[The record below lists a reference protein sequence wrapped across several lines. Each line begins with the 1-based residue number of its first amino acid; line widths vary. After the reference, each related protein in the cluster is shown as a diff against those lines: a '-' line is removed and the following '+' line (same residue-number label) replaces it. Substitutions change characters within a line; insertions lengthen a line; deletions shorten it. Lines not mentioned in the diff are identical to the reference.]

1 MAKGVYVGVGTVTSG
16 TESRQTLQYGIGTRP
31 GYVGIHIPTW
41 DEISQKYV
49 FSESDNPIRM
59 GPNNTWY
66 NIWTEDHEYKCA
78 IIDGNPNIFYGL
90 TTNGFEDESGFY
102 EERVPKARKVNK
114 IYIGV
119 SETVYELDAGESK
132 TMPTGMVLNTYLG
145 TSYTIESSGAI
156 TVNQNVLVAT
166 GNDLVGK
173 YFAHPGGT
181 EKTSAG
187 IVTAKSLYQIDSVNE
202 AAGIIIC
209 TCRQTQQTL
218 KQTARKITKGYIGAP
233 GDVVNAT
240 LTADEMAAKVILD
253 DGSVNPGTVS
263 ETRPEY
269 SKPGD
274 FTWFYAIA
282 GNTVSNQDAWGS
294 WIEGGIGDDFVFAK
308 LDDEMH
314 YYYER
319 VSVSGEYQ
327 FKQYTRG
334 SVARQFWPAITL
346 DPTFANNSWA
356 NIIYACQNKIV
367 PDTWAVGNQKPI
379 TVGNYE
385 YKIDIIGKNY
395 DNYSDGS
402 GKAPLT
408 FQMHNCFFNTLQM
421 NDGLTNHGGW
431 AQSLMRTNF
440 ANQFFNSLPL
450 EFKNAIR
457 EVNKTTS
464 AGNTSSSIV
473 TTADKMFLLSEIEIF
488 GITPNSYAGEGVQYS
503 YYATGGNKA
512 KTIGNSTGYIGWW
525 TRSPYA
531 WGSTDFDTVT
541 SSGGTSFTGSSSS
554 IGVPWAF
561 CF

>member
-1 MAKGVYVGVGTVTSG
+1 MAKGVYVGVNTVKSG
-16 TESRQTLQYGIGTRP
+16 TESRQTLRYGIGTRP

-90 TTNGFEDESGFY
+90 TTNGFEDEHGFY

-119 SETVYELDAGESK
+119 QGL
-132 TMPTGMVLNTYLG
+132 
-145 TSYTIESSGAI
+145 
-156 TVNQNVLVAT
+156 
-166 GNDLVGK
+166 
-173 YFAHPGGT
+173 
-181 EKTSAG
+181 
-187 IVTAKSLYQIDSVNE
+187 
-202 AAGIIIC
+202 
-209 TCRQTQQTL
+209 
-218 KQTARKITKGYIGAP
+218 ARKITKGYIGGP

-253 DGSVNPGTVS
+253 DGSVNSGTVS
-263 ETRPEY
+263 ETRPQY

-319 VSVSGEYQ
+319 VSVNGEYQ
-327 FKQYTRG
+327 FKEYTRG

-346 DPTFANNSWA
+346 DPTFANNSWE

-367 PDTWAVGNQKPI
+367 PDTWAVGNQKTMTI
-379 TVGNYE
+379 NGANYA
-385 YKIDIIGKNY
+385 IDIIGKNH
-395 DNYSDGS
+395 DTYSDGS
-402 GKAPLT
+402 GTAPLT
-408 FQMHNCFFNTLQM
+408 FQFHKCWSTVAYAM
-421 NDGLTNHGGW
+421 NNSATNYQGW
-431 AQSLMRTNF
+431 DACVMRT
-440 ANQFFNSLPL
+440 AIMPTVINQMPS
-450 EFKNAIR
+450 
-457 EVNKTTS
+457 EVQAGLKAVDKITGIGSGVS
-464 AGNTSSSIV
+464 AVKTSS
-473 TTADKMFLLSEIEIF
+473 DKLFLLSEIEIF
-488 GITPNSYAGEGVQYS
+488 GSRSYSTQGEGEVYQYYGLDS
-503 YYATGGNKA
+503 NRIKQQGTDNV
-512 KTIGNSTGYIGWW
+512 SWW
-525 TRSPYA
+525 SRSPNVSDGYSFVYA
-531 WGSTDFDTVT
+531 KANGA
-541 SSGGTSFTGSSSS
+541 SGTISAV
-554 IGVPWAF
+554 IQYGVAPAF

>member
-1 MAKGVYVGVGTVTSG
+1 MAKGVYVGVNTVKSG
-16 TESRQTLQYGIGTRP
+16 TESRQTLRYGIGTRP

-90 TTNGFEDESGFY
+90 TTNGFEDEHGFY

-119 SETVYELDAGESK
+119 QGL
-132 TMPTGMVLNTYLG
+132 
-145 TSYTIESSGAI
+145 
-156 TVNQNVLVAT
+156 
-166 GNDLVGK
+166 
-173 YFAHPGGT
+173 
-181 EKTSAG
+181 
-187 IVTAKSLYQIDSVNE
+187 
-202 AAGIIIC
+202 
-209 TCRQTQQTL
+209 
-218 KQTARKITKGYIGAP
+218 ARKITKGYIGGP

-253 DGSVNPGTVS
+253 DGSVNSGTVS
-263 ETRPEY
+263 ETRPQY

-319 VSVSGEYQ
+319 VSVNGEYQ
-327 FKQYTRG
+327 FKEYTRG

-346 DPTFANNSWA
+346 DPIFANNSWA

-367 PDTWAVGNQKPI
+367 PDTWAVGNQKTMTI
-379 TVGNYE
+379 GGTDYA
-385 YKIDIIGKNY
+385 IDIIGKNH
-395 DNYSDGS
+395 DTYSDGS
-402 GKAPLT
+402 GTAPLT
-408 FQMHNCFFNTLQM
+408 FQTHECMNLTQQMKNTNTNANGWSGSRMRGQGLLGVLQVM
-421 NDGLTNHGGW
+421 PTEV
-431 AQSLMRTNF
+431 QSG
-440 ANQFFNSLPL
+440 
-450 EFKNAIR
+450 IH
-457 EVNKTTS
+457 EVNKLTS
-464 AGNTSSSIV
+464 AGNRSTTIN
-473 TTADKMFLLSEIEIF
+473 TTADKLFLLSEIEIF
-488 GITPNSYAGEGVQYS
+488 GSTIFSVSGEGMQYA
-503 YYATGGNKA
+503 YYKA
-512 KTIGNSTGYIGWW
+512 GNSKTKHKEGNAYPWW
-525 TRSPYA
+525 ERSPNRQDA
-531 WGSTDFDTVT
+531 ISFCLISD
-541 SSGGTSFTGSSSS
+541 SGGATYNPAAGSYGVSF
-554 IGVPWAF
+554 AF